1 LFKHGKRILLIDA
14 TVSVHWLLL
23 EQQFEIMRCS
33 SCCHGSSVKEDTN
46 YWEAMMKVDL
56 IYRDIAVQ
64 GLFVDG
70 TEEDDHQAFYGMFSS
85 LFEVFTYSYGVV
97 DVGLRL

>member
-1 LFKHGKRILLIDA
+1 
-14 TVSVHWLLL
+14 
-23 EQQFEIMRCS
+23 
-33 SCCHGSSVKEDTN
+33 VKEDTN